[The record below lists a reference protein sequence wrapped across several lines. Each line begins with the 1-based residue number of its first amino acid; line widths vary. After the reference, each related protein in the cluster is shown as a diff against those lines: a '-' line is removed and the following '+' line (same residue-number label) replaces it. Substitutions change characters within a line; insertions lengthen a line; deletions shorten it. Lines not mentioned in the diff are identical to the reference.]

1 MNQKVPY
8 GFVYETVNKL
18 NGMKYIGKL
27 NIHKFPAYK
36 RLSERI
42 R

>member
-18 NGMKYIGKL
+18 NGMKYIGEIKYPQISCL
-27 NIHKFPAYK
+27 
-36 RLSERI
+36 
-42 R
+42 

>member
-18 NGMKYIGKL
+18 NGMKYIAKIATNFL
-27 NIHKFPAYK
+27 
-36 RLSERI
+36 LI
-42 R
+42 RDFLKE